1 VKPHHLHPLS
11 HAWLRGLVVQVMA
24 GEISH
29 FKAQQLA
36 AYYVY
41 QRRWLAESPGDRLS
55 DWLDAAH
62 LLNHAAS
69 NADLDVTW

>member
-1 VKPHHLHPLS
+1 
-11 HAWLRGLVVQVMA
+11 MA

-29 FKAQQLA
+29 FNAQQLA

-69 NADLDVTW
+69 NADLDDTW